1 MAGCEARLVEL
12 EAAMGAGSPSATVE
26 RGFLGGAQHPAE
38 CGHILVQGSKD
49 PYAPSRCAGKET
61 VHLGQRERL
70 VAEEHNRSAA
80 GLSSLEDGAAV
91 TEQRR
96 RVALA

>member
-26 RGFLGGAQHPAE
+26 RGFSVVHSTQPSAGISWFRVERP
-38 CGHILVQGSKD
+38 D
-49 PYAPSRCAGKET
+49 APSRWRGKET